1 MNQRL
6 LVHHGLDPD
15 KSCKSERFPPILDL
29 ADYHG
34 SVYRASSIRARGD
47 CRITDHGERGDLRG
61 AKQRFRPGPK
71 LACTSEQ
78 SGAECRCPFD
88 EIFRPRFKRQEKG
101 IRI

>member
-1 MNQRL
+1 MNQRR

-15 KSCKSERFPPILDL
+15 KSCKLERFPPVLDL

-34 SVYRASSIRARGD
+34 SVYRASRMRARGD
-47 CRITDHGERGDLRG
+47 CRIDHTEREDLRG
-61 AKQRFRPGPK
+61 AKQCFRPGPK
-71 LACTSEQ
+71 LACASEQ

-88 EIFRPRFKRQEKG
+88 EIFRSRSKRQEKG